1 MKSILIIVFLFPLLL
16 GYYSPSKSQEKI
28 SGKIIYEQKDK
39 EILDKVLQLLSKEKN
54 APTATLMVKI
64 GTFFKGTPYVAHTLE
79 VTPEQLVVNLREM
92 DCTTYVENC
101 LAIAK
106 TIQSGKNTFD
116 QFVSELQKIRY
127 RGGKIDGYPS
137 RLHYFSD
144 WIYDNQKKG
153 LVKDISKEI
162 ANTPYNKTINF
173 MSTHPAAYQ
182 QLKDNSQLV
191 QIIAQQEKK
200 ISARKMYY
208 IPENKLAKVEAQ
220 LQEGDIVG
228 ITTNIKGLDIAHTG
242 LLVRVNGRIH
252 LLHESSV
259 AEKVVITKET
269 LEEYLLNSKS
279 ATGIMVAQPI

>member
-1 MKSILIIVFLFPLLL
+1 MKSILIIVFLFPLWL
-16 GYYSPSKSQEKI
+16 GYQSPSVSQGKKI
-28 SGKIIYEQKDK
+28 GKIIYEQKDK
-39 EILDKVLQLLSKEKN
+39 EILNKVLQLLSEEKN
-54 APTATLMVKI
+54 TPTTTLMVKI

-106 TIQSGKNTFD
+106 TIQSGKNTFE
-116 QFVSELQKIRY
+116 QFASELQKIRY
-127 RGGKIDGYPS
+127 RGGTIDGYPS

-191 QIIAQQEKK
+191 PIIAQQEKD
-200 ISARKMYY
+200 ISTRKMYY
-208 IPENKLAKVEAQ
+208 IPEDKLAEVENK

-228 ITTNIKGLDIAHTG
+228 ITTNIKGLDIAHMG

-259 AEKVVITKET
+259 AEKVVVSKET
-269 LEEYLLNSKS
+269 LEDYLLNSKS
-279 ATGIMVAQPI
+279 ATGIMVAQPL

>member
-16 GYYSPSKSQEKI
+16 GHQSPSVSQGKKI
-28 SGKIIYEQKDK
+28 GKIIYEQKDK
-39 EILDKVLQLLSKEKN
+39 EILNKVLQLLSEEKN
-54 APTATLMVKI
+54 TPTTTLMVKI

-106 TIQSGKNTFD
+106 TIQSGKNTFE
-116 QFVSELQKIRY
+116 QFASELQKIRY
-127 RGGKIDGYPS
+127 RGGKINGYPS

-173 MSTHPAAYQ
+173 MTTHPAAYQ

-191 QIIAQQEKK
+191 PIIAQQEKD
-200 ISARKMYY
+200 ISTRKMYY
-208 IPENKLAKVEAQ
+208 IPEDKLAEVENK

-228 ITTNIKGLDIAHTG
+228 ITTSIKGLDIAHMG

-259 AEKVVITKET
+259 AEKVVESKET
-269 LEEYLLNSKS
+269 LEDYLLNSKS
-279 ATGIMVAQPI
+279 ATGIMVAQPL

>member
-16 GYYSPSKSQEKI
+16 GYQSPSVSQGKKI
-28 SGKIIYEQKDK
+28 GKIIYEQKDK
-39 EILDKVLQLLSKEKN
+39 EILNKVLQLLSEEKN
-54 APTATLMVKI
+54 TPTTTLMVKV

-79 VTPEQLVVNLREM
+79 VTPEQLVVNLRKM

-106 TIQSGKNTFD
+106 TIQSGKNTFE
-116 QFVSELQKIRY
+116 QFASELQEIRY
-127 RGGKIDGYPS
+127 RGGTIDGYPS

-182 QLKDNSQLV
+182 QLKSNSQLAP
-191 QIIAQQEKK
+191 IIAQQEKK

-208 IPENKLAKVEAQ
+208 VPENKLAKVENK
-220 LQEGDIVG
+220 LREGDIVG
-228 ITTNIKGLDIAHTG
+228 ITTNIKGLDIAHMG

-259 AEKVVITKET
+259 AEKVVVSKET
-269 LEEYLLNSKS
+269 LEDYLLNSKS

>member
-1 MKSILIIVFLFPLLL
+1 MKSILIIVFFFPLLL

-39 EILDKVLQLLSKEKN
+39 EILDEVLQLLSKEKN
-54 APTATLMVKI
+54 APTTTLMVKV

-116 QFVSELQKIRY
+116 QFASELQKIRY

-208 IPENKLAKVEAQ
+208 IPENNLAKVEAQ

-228 ITTNIKGLDIAHTG
+228 ITTNIKGLDIAHMG